1 MKSEDNKESLRPLLQ
16 EVVLPKSKNV
26 NLYNDEIKTKKIVGS
41 KKRKGLEKE
50 IEKARNQS
58 RKNSTP
64 QGNGELIFLQRILPE
79 YGLVFFEYSAS
90 FYVFLLISSINSCQ
104 KNQMAT
110 ESSMKSYPLFF
121 RKSRWLLLLYVAKH
135 Y

>member
-64 QGNGELIFLQRILPE
+64 QVNGEFFSLRIP
-79 YGLVFFEYSAS
+79 
-90 FYVFLLISSINSCQ
+90 I
-104 KNQMAT
+104 
-110 ESSMKSYPLFF
+110 
-121 RKSRWLLLLYVAKH
+121 RKIRWPQNY
-135 Y
+135 